1 MVKEGVEQMQQMTL
15 ADFTRELS
23 GNAPVP
29 GGGGAAALCGALA
42 AALSSMV
49 ASLTVGKKK
58 YEAVRENMDA
68 LIRDAGRL
76 REEFLS
82 LIDEDAEAFKPL
94 AAAYRLPHWT
104 EEEKAARRNEME
116 QALRRAA
123 ESPLR
128 ILEKTREAMALVR
141 EAAGKGSVIAVS
153 DAGCAAAI
161 LEAAARCAALNV
173 TVNTRLME
181 DQETAGGL
189 ERRSQEILSECQAES
204 ESIYLSVGS
213 FLQRNQ

>member
-1 MVKEGVEQMQQMTL
+1 MVREREEQMQQMTL
-15 ADFTRELS
+15 ADFARELS

-58 YEAVRENMDA
+58 YEAVQADMNT

-76 REEFLS
+76 REEFLG
-82 LIDEDAEAFKPL
+82 LIDEDAEAFAPL
-94 AAAYRLPHWT
+94 AAAYRLPRGT
-104 EEEKAARRNEME
+104 EEEKAARREEME
-116 QALRRAA
+116 RAFRRAA

-128 ILEKTREAMALVR
+128 IMEKTREALVLVR
-141 EAAGKGSVIAVS
+141 EAARKGSVIAVS

-181 DQETAGGL
+181 DQKTAGQL
-189 ERRSQEILSECQAES
+189 ERRAQEILAECQDET
-204 ESIYLSVGS
+204 ERIFLSVSS

>member
-1 MVKEGVEQMQQMTL
+1 MREHVEQMQQMTL
-15 ADFTRELS
+15 ADFTQELS

-29 GGGGAAALCGALA
+29 GGGGTAALCGALA
-42 AALSSMV
+42 ASLSSMV

-58 YEAVRENMDA
+58 YEAVREDMNA

-76 REEFLS
+76 REEFLN

-94 AAAYRLPHWT
+94 AAAYRLPQGT
-104 EEEKAARRNEME
+104 EEEKGARRYVME
-116 QALRRAA
+116 QALSRAA
-123 ESPLR
+123 ESPLH
-128 ILEKTREAMALVR
+128 ILEKTQETLTLVR
-141 EAAGKGSVIAVS
+141 TAARKGSMIAVS

-161 LEAAARCAALNV
+161 LEAAARSAALNV
-173 TVNTRLME
+173 MVNTRLME
-181 DQETAGGL
+181 DQETAGDL

>member
-1 MVKEGVEQMQQMTL
+1 
-15 ADFTRELS
+15 
-23 GNAPVP
+23 
-29 GGGGAAALCGALA
+29 
-42 AALSSMV
+42 
-49 ASLTVGKKK
+49 
-58 YEAVRENMDA
+58 
-68 LIRDAGRL
+68 
-76 REEFLS
+76 
-82 LIDEDAEAFKPL
+82 
-94 AAAYRLPHWT
+94 
-104 EEEKAARRNEME
+104 ME
-116 QALRRAA
+116 RALRRAA

-128 ILEKTREAMALVR
+128 IMEKTREAQALVR
-141 EAAGKGSVIAVS
+141 EAARKGSVIAVS